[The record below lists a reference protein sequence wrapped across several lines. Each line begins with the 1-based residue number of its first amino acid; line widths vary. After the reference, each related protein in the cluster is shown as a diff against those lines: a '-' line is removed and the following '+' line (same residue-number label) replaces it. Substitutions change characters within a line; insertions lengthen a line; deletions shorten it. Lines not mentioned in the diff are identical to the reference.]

1 MLKKKIE
8 TALNKQIVA
17 EFYSSYLYLSME
29 AYFDSINLKGMAS
42 WMHVQALEETT
53 HAMKIFNFI
62 NERGG
67 RVTLGAIEKPPV
79 NWKSPLA
86 VFENSYKHEQM
97 VTGLINNL
105 ADLAVAEKDHA
116 SQIFLQWFVTEQVEE
131 EASAQEVVQ
140 KLKLLGDNP
149 PALLMLDNEL
159 AARVFVPPATESEA

>member
-8 TALNKQIVA
+8 TALNKQIVD

-131 EASAQEVVQ
+131 ESNVGEIVDRLRLAD
-140 KLKLLGDNP
+140 DNGG
-149 PALLMLDNEL
+149 ALMMIDDKL
-159 AARVFVPPATESEA
+159 AARLPPAPVAN